1 MEHGATQPGPEGDR
15 PRWDAGDRLRWC
27 VSCGRQSRATRSGD
41 RYDPVASPV
50 LPEEL
55 LIPRATLGQ
64 QRKEGST
71 SYFIG

>member
-1 MEHGATQPGPEGDR
+1 MGPLSQDLREKDPDGMLWTGCGTCPGGGRVEPQGARG
-15 PRWDAGDRLRWC
+15 
-27 VSCGRQSRATRSGD
+27 
-41 RYDPVASPV
+41 RYDPVASPA